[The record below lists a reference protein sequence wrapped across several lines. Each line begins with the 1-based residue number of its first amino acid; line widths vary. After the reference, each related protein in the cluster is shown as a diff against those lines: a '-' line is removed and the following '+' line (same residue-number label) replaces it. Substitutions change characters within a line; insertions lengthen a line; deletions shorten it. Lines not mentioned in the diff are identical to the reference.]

1 MNSVG
6 NKYELAIQNV
16 KAAFLDDVYRNQGMV
31 TVVSGKMDTY
41 TEEQKSTLTDLIA
54 KQTEKVESILT
65 SIDGLNAAISELNEI
80 GSKIQ
85 GITAGSLVNEADV
98 SNEMVSEAVAG
109 GELELP
115 GVVAQATEETAN
127 IAESTQAPVEGEL
140 TIPGVV
146 TENNNVPVAGND
158 GQATADVVEIPAVVS
173 APVAEA
179 APPAAAPAEEQV
191 VAEAEPTTAATVE
204 GQVVAEVAPPAAT
217 PAEEQ
222 VVAEAA
228 SPAAVPVEE
237 QVVAEAAPINET
249 VTIAGSSGALEDSS
263 VATETLAAPFAL
275 SPIDEDVTPATAV
288 EENSSQAAA
297 QTAPAAS
304 PESVAAAIIPDTV
317 AVEENAS
324 VAESVSAVGQVAE
337 VAPVAENT
345 ANNIIKFNRLAGGQ
359 TKAILVTGQQYAK
372 LAASR
377 ETQTAL
383 MSAKNALPS
392 TSDLN
397 APAANGQTL
406 VANGG
411 VEVTEEDKSKQMEAM
426 LNQANTL
433 YQQGNTAEAQ
443 AIYNQVSSMNQE
455 IQANTTSDAN
465 VLVKAA

>member
-41 TEEQKSTLTDLIA
+41 TEEQKSTLTNLIA

-65 SIDGLNAAISELNEI
+65 SIDGLNAAVSELNEI

-85 GITAGSLVNEADV
+85 SITAGSLVNEADV
-98 SNEMVSEAVAG
+98 SNEMVSETVAG

-127 IAESTQAPVEGEL
+127 IAEPTQAPVEGEL

-173 APVAEA
+173 EPVAEA
-179 APPAAAPAEEQV
+179 TPTTAAPVEGQVVAEVAPPAAAPAEEQV
-191 VAEAEPTTAATVE
+191 VAEA
-204 GQVVAEVAPPAAT
+204 APPAA
-217 PAEEQ
+217 A
-222 VVAEAA
+222 
-228 SPAAVPVEE
+228 PVEE
-237 QVVAEAAPINET
+237 QVVAEATPINET

-263 VATETLAAPFAL
+263 VATETPAAPFAL

-288 EENSSQAAA
+288 EENAPQAAA

-317 AVEENAS
+317 AVEEN
-324 VAESVSAVGQVAE
+324 
-337 VAPVAENT
+337 APVAENT

-426 LNQANTL
+426 LNRANTL